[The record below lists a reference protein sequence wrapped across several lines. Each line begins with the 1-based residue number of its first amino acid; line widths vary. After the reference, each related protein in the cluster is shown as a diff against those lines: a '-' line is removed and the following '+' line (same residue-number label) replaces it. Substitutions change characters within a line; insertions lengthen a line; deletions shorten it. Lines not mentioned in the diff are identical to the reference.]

1 MNKEELFS
9 KLIEL
14 DSTETKT
21 IEVYDEMLSIME
33 KLKKIDLTDE
43 ESKKINIFKSDSII
57 GKTELM
63 INNTPADDYENLINL
78 RGKLIRTLK
87 TKEGQVQDQEEKNEV
102 RYRTIEELKKHRETL
117 QNYKQ
122 NDKKKIPI
130 LKRVG
135 LKIRE
140 IADSIQIFMR
150 EKDIIE
156 KVKTVIKDSARARN
170 TSSSL
175 RGRLIRGS
183 ITSERRLSFP

>member
-122 NDKKKIPI
+122 NDKKKY
-130 LKRVG
+130 LY
-135 LKIRE
+135 
-140 IADSIQIFMR
+140 
-150 EKDIIE
+150 
-156 KVKTVIKDSARARN
+156 
-170 TSSSL
+170 
-175 RGRLIRGS
+175 
-183 ITSERRLSFP
+183 

>member
-87 TKEGQVQDQEEKNEV
+87 TKEGQVQDQE
-102 RYRTIEELKKHRETL
+102 
-117 QNYKQ
+117 
-122 NDKKKIPI
+122 
-130 LKRVG
+130 
-135 LKIRE
+135 
-140 IADSIQIFMR
+140 
-150 EKDIIE
+150 
-156 KVKTVIKDSARARN
+156 
-170 TSSSL
+170 
-175 RGRLIRGS
+175 
-183 ITSERRLSFP
+183 